1 MIIMIEQLRSFGQQR
16 AKRRNRARIA
26 GDAAS
31 SRGPLLLP
39 LPFDLSAEQIRHQ
52 ALASELLLTRRQ
64 HPPHVCLVLLLQH
77 VQRRHRL
84 GQRLRGQHLLGGL
97 SGPSEEPFHIP
108 HLLPLKLLLLLED
121 RWLGRRRRRTLGWC

>member
-1 MIIMIEQLRSFGQQR
+1 MIILIEQRRSFGQQR

-31 SRGPLLLP
+31 SRGPLLP
-39 LPFDLSAEQIRHQ
+39 LPFDLSADQIRHL

-64 HPPHVCLVLLLQH
+64 HPPQVCLVLLLQH
-77 VQRRHRL
+77 VQRRRRL
-84 GQRLRGQHLLGGL
+84 GQHLRGQHLLGGL

-121 RWLGRRRRRTLGWC
+121 RWLRRRRRRSLGWC